1 MSFKYE
7 VVIKEHHLDSY
18 GHVNNANYMS
28 LYEEAR
34 WEAITSGGYGYKKVQ
49 QTGFGPVVLGAEIK
63 FLKELKLREKIT
75 ITVEMLSAE
84 GKIFK
89 IKQQM
94 IKENQEL
101 ASEAVFTA
109 GFFDLRNRKLVLP
122 TEEWLQAIE
131 LTK

>member
-63 FLKELKLREKIT
+63 FLKELKLRETIT

-94 IKENQEL
+94 LKADQEV
-101 ASEAVFTA
+101 ASEAIFTA
-109 GFFDLRNRKLVLP
+109 GFFDLKNRKLVLP
-122 TEEWLQAIE
+122 TEEWLKAIE